1 MAGERA
7 SETVRRRDVPA
18 GADRDATLRRMR
30 ADAREGDGLCLRP
43 SQQPSDQ
50 PHMGTAFTPAKTS
63 PASWDAF
70 SDVDAFVD
78 AVLAELAAMA
88 ADGTRSTRRGPK
100 PPLTGAALRKAI
112 LAIWCVAFCGLQWR
126 AIGQLCDIPFG
137 TLYTLFARWTRLG
150 LWRRLLNR
158 LILAWRQA
166 CGDTADPSAVIIDS
180 RSCRSAP
187 TCFDCGFDGGKKIK
201 GIKIHLAVDKY
212 GFPLA
217 INVSP
222 ANRHDSKG
230 IVPVLHQLA
239 GRGFKGTALGDLSY
253 RGQRLSKA
261 GAWHHPPTQRWR
273 ARRNLHSGGYS
284 VDRRALPGLDQQLP
298 PVEHHL
304 RADRGASRRFHRDR
318 FHFDPLPPLDPPCD
332 PGNQRLTSTNSFLS
346 AWGLWRGPDQGADDP
361 WP

>member
-1 MAGERA
+1 MGYVCGYR
-7 SETVRRRDVPA
+7 
-18 GADRDATLRRMR
+18 
-30 ADAREGDGLCLRP
+30 
-43 SQQPSDQ
+43 QQPSDPQ
-50 PHMGTAFTPAKTS
+50 HMGTAFNPAKTS

-78 AVLAELAAMA
+78 VVLAELAAMA
-88 ADGTRSTRRGPK
+88 ADGTRRTRSGPK

-112 LAIWCVAFCGLQWR
+112 MAIWCVTFCGMQWR

-166 CGDTADPSAVIIDS
+166 CGDTADPSAVILDS
-180 RSCRSAP
+180 RSCQSAP
-187 TCFDCGFDGGKKIK
+187 TCFTRGFDGGKKIK
-201 GIKIHLAVDKY
+201 GIKVHLAVDKY

-217 INVSP
+217 ISVSP

-261 GAWHHPPTQRWR
+261 GEALGITIQPSAGGHGGSFIPEGIRWVVERSLAWISRY
-273 ARRNLHSGGYS
+273 RR
-284 VDRRALPGLDQQLP
+284 
-298 PVEHHL
+298 L
-304 RADRGASRRFHRDR
+304 R
-318 FHFDPLPPLDPPCD
+318 
-332 PGNQRLTSTNSFLS
+332 
-346 AWGLWRGPDQGADDP
+346 
-361 WP
+361 

>member
-1 MAGERA
+1 MGYVCGYR
-7 SETVRRRDVPA
+7 
-18 GADRDATLRRMR
+18 
-30 ADAREGDGLCLRP
+30 
-43 SQQPSDQ
+43 QQPSDQ
-50 PHMGTAFTPAKTS
+50 QHMGTAFNPAKTS

-88 ADGTRSTRRGPK
+88 ADGTRRTRSGPK

-112 LAIWCVAFCGLQWR
+112 MAIWCVAFCGMQWR

-137 TLYTLFARWTRLG
+137 TLYTLFARWTRW

-158 LILAWRQA
+158 LIQAWRRA

-187 TCFDCGFDGGKKIK
+187 TCFGRGFDGGKKIK

-239 GRGFKGTALGDLSY
+239 GFKGTALGDLSY
-253 RGQRLSKA
+253 RGQRLA
-261 GAWHHPPTQRWR
+261 GEALGITIQPS
-273 ARRNLHSGGYS
+273 ADGGTFIPEGI
-284 VDRRALPGLDQQLP
+284 RGRALPGLDQPLP
-298 PVEHHL
+298 PVEHDL
-304 RADRGASRRFHRDR
+304 RADRGHLVAFIEIAFISILSRR
-318 FHFDPLPPLDPPCD
+318 LV
-332 PGNQRLTSTNSFLS
+332 RLVTQEIS
-346 AWGLWRGPDQGADDP
+346 A
-361 WP
+361 